1 MKEAE
6 NIWSR
11 VLEGLKH
18 VRRVVHT
25 LKISGEKIMG
35 LKSLWGLGKGLVH
48 LGGAYRARR
57 L

>member
-6 NIWSR
+6 NIWR
-11 VLEGLKH
+11 EVLEGLRK

-35 LKSLWGLGKGLVH
+35 LKSLWGPRKGIGVSRGCL
-48 LGGAYRARR
+48 
-57 L
+57 